1 MLSLPSGRGR
11 WQGWHS
17 RPLAEVP
24 VQGQPA
30 RLGGDLKRQLGAP
43 GRSWE
48 HAEEAVQ
55 LHRREAAVVVLQAER
70 LWGRVPGGW
79 RGRGGGARRES
90 RHPHL
95 IVLLKHPLHKL
106 VAEVVELGAAAWGH
120 VEPVGVAGALWFP
133 GSPVPT
139 TLPTPPVSRDGE
151 APASPPRQTRV
162 RPRVPPSLPPRGG
175 GGLRS
180 PPGTGLTRRREG
192 EPSAPPSTHGGA
204 R

>member
-1 MLSLPSGRGR
+1 M
-11 WQGWHS
+11 
-17 RPLAEVP
+17 
-24 VQGQPA
+24 QGQPA

-55 LHRREAAVVVLQAER
+55 LHRREAAVVVLQAEAVGTCAWR
-70 LWGRVPGGW
+70 LEGLG
-79 RGRGGGARRES
+79 GGGARRES
-90 RHPHL
+90 RPPHL
-95 IVLLKHPLHKL
+95 IVLLKPPLHKL
-106 VAEVVELGAAAWGH
+106 VAEVVELGAAAGGH

-151 APASPPRQTRV
+151 APASPPQQTRV

-180 PPGTGLTRRREG
+180 PR
-192 EPSAPPSTHGGA
+192 APA
-204 R
+204 